1 MFKHLLQVTMLL
13 FFLTSFLLAGT
24 TGKISGVAI
33 DKQTGEP
40 MVGMNVIIEGTFQ
53 GASTDL
59 DGDYFIINIVPG
71 KYTVTASMIGYK
83 SVSVTNVQI
92 GADLTT
98 KLHFEMEPEILEA
111 ETITITAEKPLIQRD
126 ETFTQSITT
135 ADQIAT
141 MPVNSANEI
150 LGYSGGL
157 VVFGQG
163 SYDTD
168 EPEAIHVRGG
178 RSNELLYMIDG
189 FYVRDP
195 LLGGQASDIP
205 DNSIQD
211 LSFITGT
218 FNAEYGE
225 AMSGVVNM
233 VTKEGS
239 ENLHGSVR
247 VSSDGFGIEE
257 YDNGTIR
264 TALSLHGPFPFLKN
278 IVSFF
283 VGVDYLDTK
292 TYLHEAT
299 SNVHDIDSNP
309 IQRHHTF
316 PTMNRRERYTGNII
330 INPFRN
336 VKIMLGY
343 TGLNQKQ
350 RFYDHLFKEIPDHI
364 GFDYN
369 KSDLY
374 KFSFTHTLNEKTF
387 YVLKV
392 AHFNYNYQ
400 HKLKDNL
407 DDIIVPIL
415 APDAFDGTSNYEF
428 YGGYWSQDASGDSLW
443 VISDDNL
450 FRDYTTEEFSI
461 LGDITSQI
469 HKNHLIKV
477 GFEYKAYS
485 IKEDYIPFV
494 NEPEYGETHYEEE
507 PFKVS
512 AFAQDKMEFDDFVVN
527 AGLRFDYLDPKT
539 EYVPDMD
546 NPTERVPTDP
556 KYRISPRLGFG
567 FPVSEK
573 IKMHFAYGQFFQ
585 FPEFSFLYS
594 RFNYLDPAGVIN
606 PLVGFIP
613 RFGNPDLKPQTAIAY
628 EFGSKFIFSQDVV
641 GYMTIFYKDIYDYIA
656 LSYVRASPKDYQMF
670 VNLDYANSKGV
681 ELGLSKR
688 FSSHYSLSINYT
700 YSQSIGNADKWTTHE
715 TELVNASITQQI
727 PPKKTITLEWDQP
740 HRLNFQ
746 FDLRWVDNWGL
757 NILGTFGSGLPYT
770 PTDAR
775 GKHIGEVNSARKP
788 WSGTVNL
795 RLNKDFH
802 LLGFKQV
809 LYVDVWNLFNKVN
822 VLQVF
827 TSTGKPDDSANP
839 NSSGE
844 DQHRPHWIGP
854 PRQIELGVQV
864 VF

>member
-1 MFKHLLQVTMLL
+1 MQYKLVKVMFLLVCL
-13 FFLTSFLLAGT
+13 SGFLLAGT
-24 TGKISGVAI
+24 TGKIAGVAV
-33 DKQTGEP
+33 DKETGEP
-40 MVGMNVIIEGTFQ
+40 LAGLNVIIEGTLK

-59 DGDYFIINIVPG
+59 DGDYFIINIAPG

-83 SVSVTNVQI
+83 TVVITNVQI
-92 GADLTT
+92 GADITT
-98 KLHFEMEPEILEA
+98 KVHFEMEPEILEA

-126 ETFTQSITT
+126 ETFSQSITT
-135 ADQIAT
+135 AEQIAT
-141 MPVNSANEI
+141 MPVNSANEV

-163 SYDTD
+163 SHDTD

-195 LLGGQASDIP
+195 LLGGQASDLP
-205 DNSIQD
+205 ENAIQD

-233 VTKEGS
+233 VSKEGS
-239 ENLHGSVR
+239 NRLHGSAR

-264 TALSLHGPFPFLKN
+264 TAASLHGPLPYLKN
-278 IVSFF
+278 VASFF
-283 VGVDYLDTK
+283 IGMDYLDTK

-299 SNVHDIDSNP
+299 SNVEDIDGNP
-309 IQRHHTF
+309 IQRNHKFT
-316 PTMNRRERYTGNII
+316 TMDRRERYTGNIV
-330 INPFRN
+330 INPLRN

-369 KSDLY
+369 KSHL
-374 KFSFTHTLNEKTF
+374 FRLAFTHSVSEKTF
-387 YVLKV
+387 YTLK
-392 AHFNYNYQ
+392 AAYFDYNYQ
-400 HKLKDNL
+400 HKLHDDLDN
-407 DDIIVPIL
+407 IIVPIL
-415 APDAFDGTSNYEF
+415 SPDAFDGTSNYEF
-428 YGGYWSQDASGDSLW
+428 YGGYWSQDESGDSIW

-450 FRDYTTEEFSI
+450 FRDYTTKEYSI

-477 GFEYKAYS
+477 GFEYKEYF

-507 PFKVS
+507 PFKAS
-512 AFAQDKMEFDDFVVN
+512 LFAQDKMEFDDFVVN
-527 AGLRFDYLDPKT
+527 AGLRFDYLDPKS
-539 EYVPDMD
+539 EYSPDM
-546 NPTERVPTDP
+546 NEPTKRVPTEA
-556 KYRISPRLGFG
+556 KYHLSPRIGFG
-567 FPVSEK
+567 FPVSET

-585 FPEFSFLYS
+585 FPDFNFLYS
-594 RFNYLDPAGVIN
+594 RFNYLDPAGVVN
-606 PLVGFIP
+606 PLIGFIP
-613 RFGNPDLKPQTAIAY
+613 RFGNPDLKPQTTIAY
-628 EFGSKFIFSQDVV
+628 EFGSNFIFSQDVV
-641 GYMTIFYKDIYDYIA
+641 GYLTMFYKDIYDYIA
-656 LSYVRASPKDYQMF
+656 LSYIRANPKDYQMF
-670 VNLDYANSKGV
+670 SNLDYANSKGI
-681 ELGLSKR
+681 EIGISKR
-688 FSSHYSLSINYT
+688 FSSHYSFSINYT
-700 YSQSIGNADKWTTHE
+700 YSQATGNADKWTTHE
-715 TELVNASITQQI
+715 TELVNSQITQQI
-727 PPKKTITLEWDQP
+727 PPKKTVTLEWDQP

-746 FDLRWVDNWGL
+746 FDLRWVDNWGI

-775 GKHIGEVNSARKP
+775 GKHLGEVNSARKP
-788 WSGTVNL
+788 WIGSVNV
-795 RLNKDFH
+795 RINKDFH
-802 LLGFKQV
+802 FFGFKQI
-809 LYVDVWNLFNKVN
+809 LYADVWNLFDKRN

-827 TSTGKPDDSANP
+827 TSTGKPDESANP

-854 PRQIELGVQV
+854 PRQIELGMQV